1 MISVDS
7 KVIEFP
13 RRQRSA
19 KGRDAAFEML
29 ADMLIECVGD
39 VARLK
44 ARVDELEAERRSPG
58 RAVMVTGVVE
68 EMG

>member
-1 MISVDS
+1 MSGVDC

-13 RRQRSA
+13 RSGRRAA

-44 ARVDELEAERRSPG
+44 ARVEELEA
-58 RAVMVTGVVE
+58 
-68 EMG
+68 

>member
-1 MISVDS
+1 MDG

-13 RRQRSA
+13 RSGRRAA

-44 ARVDELEAERRSPG
+44 ARVDELEAERRVRS
-58 RAVMVTGVVE
+58 VE
-68 EMG
+68 AKEREARNG